1 MVLKKNGGGNPLK
14 TLMKLKIGVMG
25 SAAEAGTTTIGETA
39 RALGQAIAARDLILL
54 SGATT
59 GVIHL
64 VGKAARDAGAFHIGI
79 SPAEN
84 ERDHVERF
92 QLPTDAC
99 DAIVYTGFGL
109 KGRNVVLVRS
119 CDVVVFID
127 GSIGSLNEFTIA
139 YDEGKIIGCVAGTGG
154 VADEIK
160 RIAETFPKKTKA
172 RIVYDDDPARL
183 IERCLEVRAAG
194 Q

>member
-1 MVLKKNGGGNPLK
+1 MK
-14 TLMKLKIGVMG
+14 TKIGVMG
-25 SAAEAGTTTIGETA
+25 SADEAVTTTIGKTA
-39 RALGQAIAARDLILL
+39 LSLGQAIAAHDLILL

-84 ERDHVERF
+84 EREHVERF
-92 QLPTDAC
+92 QLPIDAC

-109 KGRNVVLVRS
+109 KGRNVVLVRT
-119 CDVVVFID
+119 CDIVVFIA

-139 YDEGKIIGCVAGTGG
+139 YDEGKIIGCLTGTGG

-160 RIAETFPKKTKA
+160 RIAETFPKKTKP
-172 RIVYDDDPARL
+172 RIIYDDDPAKL
-183 IERCLEVRAAG
+183 IDGCLAEVP
-194 Q
+194 

>member
-1 MVLKKNGGGNPLK
+1 MIMK
-14 TLMKLKIGVMG
+14 TKIGVMG
-25 SAAEAGTTTIGETA
+25 SADEAGTTTIKDTA
-39 RALGQAIAARDLILL
+39 ISLGQGIAARDLILL

-84 ERDHVERF
+84 EREHVERF

-109 KGRNVVLVRS
+109 KGRNVVLVRTS
-119 CDVVVFID
+119 DIVVFIA

-139 YDEGKIIGCVAGTGG
+139 YDEGKIIGCLTGTGG
-154 VADEIK
+154 VADEIN
-160 RIAETFPKKTKA
+160 RIAKTFSKKTKA
-172 RIVYDDDPARL
+172 RIFYDDDPVKL
-183 IERCLEVRAAG
+183 IDKCLTDRAAV